1 LVDSTL
7 AIQYGA
13 LGAAL
18 LVAIAAVKVLFNR
31 EVEAHKREQE
41 RADRLEA
48 ELKQINELVR
58 TQYVEKLAA
67 ATQTIGE
74 ALSVL
79 RRTP

>member
-1 LVDSTL
+1 VDGTL

-48 ELKQINELVR
+48 ELKQLNELVR
-58 TQYVEKLAA
+58 TQYVEKLAV

-74 ALSVL
+74 ALTAL

>member
-1 LVDSTL
+1 MDGTL

-48 ELKQINELVR
+48 ELKQLNELVR
-58 TQYVEKLAA
+58 TQYVEKLAV

-74 ALSVL
+74 ALTAL

>member
-1 LVDSTL
+1 MDVV
-7 AIQYGA
+7 AVQYGA

-18 LVAIAAVKVLFNR
+18 LVAIAAVKVLFGR

-48 ELKQINELVR
+48 ELRQLNEQLR
-58 TQYVEKLAA
+58 TQVVEKLATS
-67 ATQTIGE
+67 TQVLGE
-74 ALSVL
+74 VLSTL

>member
-1 LVDSTL
+1 MVDAV

-18 LVAIAAVKVLFNR
+18 LVAIAAVKVLFGR
-31 EVEAHKREQE
+31 EVEAHRREQE

-48 ELKQINELVR
+48 ELRQLNEQLR
-58 TQYVEKLAA
+58 TQVVEKLATS
-67 ATQTIGE
+67 TQVLGE
-74 ALSVL
+74 VLSTL

>member
-1 LVDSTL
+1 MDGSL

-18 LVAIAAVKVLFNR
+18 LIAIAAVKVLFAR

-48 ELKQINELVR
+48 ELRQLNELVR
-58 TQYVEKLAA
+58 TQYVEKLAS
-67 ATQTIGE
+67 ATQAIGE
-74 ALSVL
+74 ALAVV
-79 RRTP
+79 RRAP

>member
-1 LVDSTL
+1 MDAV

-18 LVAIAAVKVLFNR
+18 LVAIAAVKVLFGR

-48 ELKQINELVR
+48 ELRQLNEQLR
-58 TQYVEKLAA
+58 TQVVEKLATS
-67 ATQTIGE
+67 TQVLGE
-74 ALSVL
+74 VLSTL

>member
-1 LVDSTL
+1 MDAV
-7 AIQYGA
+7 AVQYGA

-18 LVAIAAVKVLFNR
+18 LVAIAAVKVLFGR

-48 ELKQINELVR
+48 ELRQLNEQLR
-58 TQYVEKLAA
+58 TQVVEKLATS
-67 ATQTIGE
+67 TQVLGE
-74 ALSVL
+74 VLSTL

>member
-1 LVDSTL
+1 MDASLV
-7 AIQYGA
+7 AQYGA
-13 LGAAL
+13 LGAGL
-18 LVAIAAVKVLFNR
+18 LVAIAAVKILF
-31 EVEAHKREQE
+31 EQKVEAHKRDIE

-48 ELKQINELVR
+48 ELRQLNELVR

-74 ALSVL
+74 ALAVL

>member
-1 LVDSTL
+1 MDAV
-7 AIQYGA
+7 AVQYGA

-48 ELKQINELVR
+48 ELRQLNEQLR
-58 TQYVEKLAA
+58 TQVVEKLATS
-67 ATQTIGE
+67 TQVLGE
-74 ALSVL
+74 VLSTL